1 MRERTE
7 CIGGLKGPGTEP
19 ISRIVLYGS
28 EYYIYFRVSCVTPE
42 SKQVLFT
49 YFLLISLAD
58 RENELHCPKKKK
70 KKLGAG
76 GRQKGSG
83 LGQVGIWSKED
94 DSRSFAGALYR
105 SSKVCGHLSS
115 AEPGPGQATL

>member
-58 RENELHCPKKKK
+58 RENELHCPQKKKK
-70 KKLGAG
+70 KIGGRGKTEREWLGAG
-76 GRQKGSG
+76 GD
-83 LGQVGIWSKED
+83 LE
-94 DSRSFAGALYR
+94 
-105 SSKVCGHLSS
+105 
-115 AEPGPGQATL
+115 